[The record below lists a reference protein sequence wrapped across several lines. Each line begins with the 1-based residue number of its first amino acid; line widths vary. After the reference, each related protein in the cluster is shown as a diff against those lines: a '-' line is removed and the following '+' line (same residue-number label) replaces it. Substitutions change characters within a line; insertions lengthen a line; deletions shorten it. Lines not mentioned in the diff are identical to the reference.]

1 MQKYRLFLCLPI
13 SPRLLLRSQVV
24 VGISAFTLLPP
35 RRDGDSV
42 ASFILA
48 LRAPFLDLHDL
59 YLAGPRSPLDVSV
72 SASRVDPRRNSPER
86 RSRVASRPE
95 SCAEGRV
102 GESARRGA
110 SVFGD
115 CLGRNHGLWEG
126 EVEDETLVECVPFEQ
141 HHCLVCELRGEGVGG
156 G

>member
-1 MQKYRLFLCLPI
+1 MQKNRIFSCLPI
-13 SPRLLLRSQVV
+13 SPRLLLRGQVV
-24 VGISAFTLLPP
+24 VGISALTLLPP

-59 YLAGPRSPLDVSV
+59 YLARPRSPLDVSI
-72 SASRVDPRRNSPER
+72 SARRVRPRRNSPER
-86 RSRVASRPE
+86 RGRVASRPE
-95 SCAEGRV
+95 SSAESHV
-102 GESARRGA
+102 GESAGRSA

-115 CLGRNHGLWEG
+115 CLGRDHGLWER
-126 EVEDETLVECVPFEQ
+126 EVEDEALVECVSLEQ
-141 HHCLVCELRGEGVGG
+141 HHCLVCELRSKGVGG